1 MHQGSKS
8 RNNNLS
14 ALYQWTSELST
25 SNCSGDP
32 GASWVLSLTWLDV
45 VPDDSHMIV
54 TVRPCVLVP
63 EANDVTQFVH
73 HDAKLVTVLA
83 YGDSLGPV
91 ATTTHIG
98 TTPNKD

>member
-1 MHQGSKS
+1 M
-8 RNNNLS
+8 LS
-14 ALYQWTSELST
+14 INVLTCLQLETTLHD
-25 SNCSGDP
+25 SNREREP
-32 GASWVLSLTWLDV
+32 GASWVLRLTWLDV
-45 VPDDSHMIV
+45 IPDNGHVIV
-54 TVRPCVLVP
+54 TVRPRVLMP
-63 EANDVTQFVH
+63 EANDVTQFVN

>member
-1 MHQGSKS
+1 M
-8 RNNNLS
+8 
-14 ALYQWTSELST
+14 
-25 SNCSGDP
+25 P
-32 GASWVLSLTWLDV
+32 SLTWLDV
-45 VPDDSHMIV
+45 IPDDGHVIV
-54 TVRPCVLVP
+54 TVRPRVLVP

-73 HDAKLVTVLA
+73 HNAELVTILA

>member
-1 MHQGSKS
+1 
-8 RNNNLS
+8 
-14 ALYQWTSELST
+14 
-25 SNCSGDP
+25 
-32 GASWVLSLTWLDV
+32 
-45 VPDDSHMIV
+45 MIV
-54 TVRPCVLVP
+54 TVRPRVLMP

-73 HDAKLVTVLA
+73 NNAKLVTVLA

>member
-1 MHQGSKS
+1 MLNDCNTGPS
-8 RNNNLS
+8 
-14 ALYQWTSELST
+14 
-25 SNCSGDP
+25 
-32 GASWVLSLTWLDV
+32 ASWVPSLTWLDV
-45 VPDDSHMIV
+45 IPDDGHMIV
-54 TVRPCVLVP
+54 TVRPRVLMP

-73 HDAKLVTVLA
+73 HNAKLVTVLA

>member
-1 MHQGSKS
+1 MIERARLTG
-8 RNNNLS
+8 
-14 ALYQWTSELST
+14 
-25 SNCSGDP
+25 
-32 GASWVLSLTWLDV
+32 LTWLDV
-45 VPDDSHMIV
+45 IPDDGHMIV

-63 EANDVTQFVH
+63 EANDMAQFVH

-83 YGDSLGPV
+83 YGNSLGSV

>member
-1 MHQGSKS
+1 M
-8 RNNNLS
+8 
-14 ALYQWTSELST
+14 
-25 SNCSGDP
+25 
-32 GASWVLSLTWLDV
+32 DV
-45 VPDDSHMIV
+45 ITDDGHVIV
-54 TVRPCVLVP
+54 TIRPRVLMP

-83 YGDSLGPV
+83 YGDGLGPV